1 MNDEKIIELFQKR
14 DEQAIRE
21 CMAQYG
27 NYCRS
32 VASGILADPADV
44 EETVADTWL
53 SAWDSIPPHV
63 PKYLRLFLG
72 RITRNHAI
80 SAWRKNNASSRGSR
94 EIVLAL
100 EELGECVSSK
110 DTPETAVSTKELEQN
125 ITTFLK
131 NQPATRRKV
140 FLRRYFYLEDI
151 PAIAYRYGLS
161 ESNVR
166 MMLSRT
172 RQKLKKYLMQEGYIL

>member
-21 CMAQYG
+21 CMALYG
-27 NYCRS
+27 NYCRTI
-32 VASGILADPADV
+32 AAGILKDPADV

-53 SAWDSIPPHV
+53 SAWASIPPHI

-80 SAWRKNNASSRGSR
+80 SAWRRNNAPSRGR

-110 DTPETAVSTKELEQN
+110 DTPETAVSAKELEQK

-131 NQPATRRKV
+131 AEPAARRKV

-172 RQKLKKYLMQEGYIL
+172 RQKLKKYLIQEGYIQ

>member
-14 DEQAIRE
+14 DEQAIKE
-21 CMAQYG
+21 CMARYG
-27 NYCRS
+27 SYCRT
-32 VASGILADPADV
+32 VAAGILADPADV

-53 SAWDSIPPHV
+53 SAWDAIPPYI

-80 SAWRKNNASSRGSR
+80 SLWRRNNASSRGSG

-100 EELGECVSSK
+100 EELEECVSSK
-110 DTPETAVSTKELEQN
+110 DTPETAVSAKELEKT
-125 ITTFLK
+125 IATFLK
-131 NQPATRRKV
+131 NEPAARRKV

-172 RQKLKKYLMQEGYIL
+172 RQKLRKYLIQEGYII